1 MAAGPVDEE
10 AKEGD
15 EAGEG
20 EEEAVAEFYEVLLA
34 EAELK
39 ARDGARG
46 GVELGV
52 AVDRPVDGVEEDAL
66 VAGDA
71 DAVVGGEIGVAEDD
85 QAAAA
90 HGEGDVFRR
99 GDALGGDDDAEVA
112 GAGLVG

>member
-39 ARDGARG
+39 ARGW
-46 GVELGV
+46 
-52 AVDRPVDGVEEDAL
+52 
-66 VAGDA
+66 
-71 DAVVGGEIGVAEDD
+71 
-85 QAAAA
+85 
-90 HGEGDVFRR
+90 
-99 GDALGGDDDAEVA
+99 
-112 GAGLVG
+112 GAGGC